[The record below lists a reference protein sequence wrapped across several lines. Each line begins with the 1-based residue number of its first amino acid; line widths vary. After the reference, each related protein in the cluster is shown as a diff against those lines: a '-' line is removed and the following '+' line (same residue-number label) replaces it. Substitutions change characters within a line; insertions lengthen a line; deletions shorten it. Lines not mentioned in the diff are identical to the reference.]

1 MPLFGGKH
9 KTPHELVKIIRDGL
23 LVLSSADVKDEK
35 RTQKVTH
42 LYSISERFL
51 LALSFF
57 VHILSN
63 F

>member
-42 LYSISERFL
+42 LYSISE
-51 LALSFF
+51 SF
-57 VHILSN
+57 
-63 F
+63 